1 MYSTSIYMV
10 IDAVHGVKPPM
21 TTFQWTVV
29 IIALVFVNSIFF
41 IDEWHKYFPAKPKE
55 ANKAEERLM
64 AKRLA
69 EKGGD
74 HE

>member
-1 MYSTSIYMV
+1 MYSTSIYML
-10 IDAVHGVKPPM
+10 IDAVHAVEPPM

-29 IIALVFVNSIFF
+29 IMALVFVNSIFF
-41 IDEWHKYFPAKPKE
+41 IDEWHKYFPTKPKE
-55 ANKAEERLM
+55 VNKAEERLR

-69 EKGGD
+69 EKGEG